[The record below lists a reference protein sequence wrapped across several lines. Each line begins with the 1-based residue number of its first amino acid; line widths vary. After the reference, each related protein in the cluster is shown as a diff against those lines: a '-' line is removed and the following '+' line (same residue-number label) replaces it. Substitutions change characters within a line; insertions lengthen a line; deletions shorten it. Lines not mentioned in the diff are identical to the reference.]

1 MLAQSD
7 SQLHFGFLP
16 DLSLVVQRQQAQI
29 SCDAGL
35 LPIRQF
41 DQRRH
46 YTARMTACLSD
57 ARREPS
63 HGLDEMLRQ
72 RLYGILAEYED
83 CNDHATLRDDPI
95 FKIVVGRKPEDDP
108 LASQPTL
115 SRFENAVSIP
125 ALYGLLDFLCKTGVE
140 RLKEKNDGHLPAEIT
155 LDIDATDD
163 TTHGAQQLTFF
174 HGYYDQYQYF
184 PLVISEPTTR
194 HIFHPWLRPGNVHAA
209 HAADEDV
216 LQVAG
221 HLRAARPDVAIHV
234 RGDSGFGVPWMYEVC
249 EQNNLS
255 YTFGIAGNPRLKA
268 AAQDLTML
276 AEAEFERTGQ
286 KQRLFTCFSYRADSW
301 DRSRSVIAKVE
312 HQAAGSNLRFV
323 VTSLPVESDA
333 QAERRYDDYVQRGT
347 SEQRMDELKNGLHAD
362 RLSCHRFVANFWR
375 WLLHAAALNLLNW
388 LRDHESI
395 PRELRRAQPAA
406 WRTRLIKVAAIVTQ
420 STRRVAV
427 WLAGQWPHWDH
438 YAAVSQRALQAAVF
452 RDAQPAAGSQAG
464 LMPSGP

>member
-1 MLAQSD
+1 MFAQSD
-7 SQLHFGFLP
+7 SQLHFDFLP
-16 DLSLVVQRQQAQI
+16 DRDLLVQPQQAQI
-29 SCDAGL
+29 SADAGL

-41 DQRRH
+41 DQRRR
-46 YTARMTACLSD
+46 YTARMAACLSD
-57 ARREPS
+57 ARSDPRHS
-63 HGLDEMLRQ
+63 LDEMLRQ

-83 CNDHATLRDDPI
+83 CNDHDTLRGDPI
-95 FKIVVGRKPEDDP
+95 FKIVAGRKPEDDP

-115 SRFENAVSIP
+115 SRFENAVTIP
-125 ALYGLLDFLCKTGVE
+125 ALYGILEFLCETGVE
-140 RLKEKNDGHLPAEIT
+140 RLEETNGGQLPAEIT

-163 TTHGAQQLTFF
+163 ETHGHQQLTFF

-216 LQVAG
+216 LAVAN
-221 HLRAARPDVAIHV
+221 HLKAARADVAIHV
-234 RGDSGFGVPWMYEVC
+234 RGDSGFGMPWMYQVC
-249 EQNNLS
+249 EENDLS
-255 YTFGIAGNPRLKA
+255 YTFGIAGNARLKA
-268 AAQDLTML
+268 LAQPLVQRAAAAYEDSG
-276 AEAEFERTGQ
+276 E
-286 KQRLFTCFSYRADSW
+286 KQRLFTFFDYRAESW
-301 DRSRSVIAKVE
+301 DRSRTVIAKAE

-323 VTSLPVESDA
+323 VTSLPVASDK
-333 QAERRYDDYVQRGT
+333 QAEQRYDDYVQRGT

-375 WLLHAAALNLLNW
+375 WLLHASALNLLNW
-388 LRDHESI
+388 LRDDEAI
-395 PRELRRAQPAA
+395 PRELRRARPAT

-438 YAAVSQRALQAAVF
+438 YAAVSRRALQAAEC
-452 RDAQPAAGSQAG
+452 RHTHPTDLTRGL